1 MALADYALPF
11 GLRQVKI
18 IPRNAAGDRMEAEAV
33 FLPASRT
40 FSFGDTEEFE
50 TLEGDDRTVAS
61 HGAGPTVAW
70 ELEGGGISLAVWRA
84 LAGGTVTES
93 GVSPAAVRKFSKKT
107 SDSRPY
113 FDVEGRAIS
122 DNGGDFHG
130 KVYRCKA
137 DGDLEAEL
145 ANGAFLLTS
154 ASGTGFGDED
164 SEDLYDF
171 LQNETATPIQL
182 LATVATAG
190 IPGSFN
196 GAYPD
201 TLAELQ
207 ASDITASPATAWTT
221 GQYVELGDASQ
232 ANWNGTAWVAGAAA

>member
-11 GLRQVKI
+11 GLRQVKL
-18 IPRNAAGDRMEAEAV
+18 IPRNAAGERMEDEAV

-50 TLEGDDRTVAS
+50 TLEGDDRTIAS

-70 ELEGGGISLAVWRA
+70 ELEGGGISLAAWRIM
-84 LAGGTVTES
+84 AGGTVSES
-93 GVSPAAVRKFSKKT
+93 GVTPTAIRKFSKKT

-130 KVYRCKA
+130 LVYRCKA
-137 DGDLEAEL
+137 DGDLEAEM
-145 ANGAFLLTS
+145 ANGSFLLTS
-154 ASGTGFGDED
+154 ASGTGFGDEQT
-164 SEDLYDF
+164 EELYDF
-171 LQNETATPIQL
+171 IQNETATPIQL
-182 LATVATAG
+182 YATIATAG
-190 IPGSFN
+190 TPGSFN
-196 GAYPD
+196 GAYPE

-207 ASDITASPATAWTT
+207 SSGITASPTSAWTT
-221 GQYVELGDASQ
+221 GQYVELGDSSQ
-232 ANWNGTAWVAGAAA
+232 AHWDGTAWVEGAAA